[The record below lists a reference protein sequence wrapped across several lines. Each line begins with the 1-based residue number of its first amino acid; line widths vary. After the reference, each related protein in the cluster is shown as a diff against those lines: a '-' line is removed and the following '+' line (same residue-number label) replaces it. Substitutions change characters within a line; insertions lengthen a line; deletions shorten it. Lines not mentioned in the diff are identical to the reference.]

1 MSAPQVAQDE
11 IYPMPSF
18 PMLQVSDL
26 AASGRWYQDALGF
39 RHIFT
44 MPGPDGEDGL
54 IHLRWRK
61 YADLL
66 LVPERERPESPR
78 GLGVSL
84 HFPLQEG
91 TVDDLVERARAAGA
105 TIVQEPTDQPW
116 NVRDATIADPDGYR
130 LIFSLGPTRPIGTID
145 ELIQEMRE
153 SK

>member
-1 MSAPQVAQDE
+1 MTVSQTEQDE

-44 MPGPDGEDGL
+44 MPGPGGEASL

-66 LVPERERPESPR
+66 LVSDREPPETPR
-78 GLGVSL
+78 GVGVSL
-84 HFPLQEG
+84 HFSLQEG
-91 TVDDLVERARAAGA
+91 TVDDLVEQARAAGA
-105 TIVQEPTDQPW
+105 TVVRAPTDQPW

-130 LIFSLGPTRPIGTID
+130 LIFSHGPLQPIGTID
-145 ELIQEMRE
+145 KLIREMHE
-153 SK
+153 GN